1 MSDIGTITEIE
12 PEDGLG
18 WIELGNGDRVRFGGT
33 ACKGFV
39 PAIGMLVEIIGT
51 KAGYRGVL
59 KATELRKAPK
69 GAVPTQAPSS
79 AGAPAA
85 TAASAPAS
93 PPASPPAAAPRT
105 ALHTLTSLGVG
116 VSDLLSTVVGR
127 SDVDHAFHGALAAA
141 GLDPSPAPASAL
153 GSKNP
158 WFLGVVRD
166 AAGAYGL
173 YVHPMLAEHPEF
185 PWVRWDRDGDRL
197 QAVAPDTASFLG
209 GLLMGLAP
217 THRAALGPV
226 WERLGVAPAEA
237 ALQPGPAEWLPPEGA
252 ALRPLDDYLN
262 EADGV
267 EMERGLLAYA
277 WRHGDAN
284 ALSSLNALYQAW
296 EWVPPS

>member
-18 WIELGNGDRVRFGGT
+18 WIELANGDRVRFGGT
-33 ACKGFV
+33 SCKGFV
-39 PAIGMLVEIIGT
+39 PAIGMLVEVVGT
-51 KAGYRGVL
+51 KAGYRGVV

-69 GAVPTQAPSS
+69 GAVPTSS
-79 AGAPAA
+79 SGAAPAA
-85 TAASAPAS
+85 SPAT
-93 PPASPPAAAPRT
+93 PPVAAPRT
-105 ALHTLTSLGVG
+105 ALHALTSSGVRA
-116 VSDLLSTVVGR
+116 SDLLSTLLGR
-127 SDVDHAFHGALAAA
+127 SDVDHAFHAALSAA
-141 GLDPSPAPASAL
+141 GLDPSPASASAL

-166 AAGAYGL
+166 AGGAYGL
-173 YVHPMLAEHPEF
+173 YLHPMLAEHPEF
-185 PWVRWDRDGDRL
+185 PWVRWERDGDRL
-197 QAVAPDTASFLG
+197 SAVAADTASFLG
-209 GLLMGLAP
+209 GLLVGLAP

-226 WERLGVAPAEA
+226 WERLGVPPADA
-237 ALQPGPAEWLPPEGA
+237 ALQPGPADWLPPDGA

-284 ALSSLNALYQAW
+284 ALTSLNALYQAW
-296 EWVPPS
+296 EWVPPA